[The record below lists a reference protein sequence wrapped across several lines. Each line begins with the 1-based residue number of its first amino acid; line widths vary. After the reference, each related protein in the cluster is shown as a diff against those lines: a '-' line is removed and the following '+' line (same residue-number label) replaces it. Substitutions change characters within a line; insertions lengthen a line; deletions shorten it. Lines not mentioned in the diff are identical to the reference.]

1 MICESCHQNL
11 ATVHLT
17 EIVQKY
23 KKETHLCEECAKSK
37 GVPYKSQFSVKEFVG
52 GVGKKD
58 AEPPVVGLPGA
69 LPGASAPVAA
79 QSATLEFAEP
89 CPSCGITFAEFRSS
103 GRLGCPT
110 DYDHFKRG
118 LVPLLEKIH
127 GAVQHTGRIPARV
140 GARIERQR
148 LIGALQRDLSQA
160 VEREEYERAAELR
173 DKIRGLENQQVAP
186 AEEPSK

>member
-23 KKETHLCEECAKSK
+23 KKETHLCEECARTR
-37 GVPYKSQFSVKEFVG
+37 GVPYKNQLAKDPLSAKKE
-52 GVGKKD
+52 
-58 AEPPVVGLPGA
+58 EPVV
-69 LPGASAPVAA
+69 APPPAGE
-79 QSATLEFAEP
+79 LAEP
-89 CPSCGITFAEFRSS
+89 CPSCGTSFSDFRAS
-103 GRLGCPT
+103 GRLGCPH
-110 DYDHFKRG
+110 DYEQFKRG

-148 LIGALQRDLSQA
+148 LIAALQRDLSQA
-160 VEREEYERAAELR
+160 VEREEYERAAEVR
-173 DKIRGLENQQVAP
+173 DKIRALEQQQV
-186 AEEPSK
+186 EEPST

>member
-23 KKETHLCEECAKSK
+23 KKETHLCEECARTK
-37 GVPYKSQFSVKEFVG
+37 GVPYKTQFTVKEFLGNVSN
-52 GVGKKD
+52 K
-58 AEPPVVGLPGA
+58 EPA
-69 LPGASAPVAA
+69 ADTPVAA
-79 QSATLEFAEP
+79 TPAPITGELAEP
-89 CPSCGITFAEFRSS
+89 CPACGITFADFRSS
-103 GRLGCPT
+103 GRLGCPS

-127 GAVQHTGRIPARV
+127 GSTQHTGRIPARV

-148 LIGALQRDLSQA
+148 LIAALQRDLSQA

-173 DKIRGLENQQVAP
+173 DKIRGVEQSTDVERAT
-186 AEEPSK
+186 

>member
-23 KKETHLCEECAKSK
+23 KKETHLCEECARTK
-37 GVPYKSQFSVKEFVG
+37 GVPYKNQLSVKEFLG
-52 GVGKKD
+52 GLAGGGSSSKKEAD
-58 AEPPVVGLPGA
+58 PPVVSA
-69 LPGASAPVAA
+69 STSAPA
-79 QSATLEFAEP
+79 LEFAEP
-89 CPSCGITFAEFRSS
+89 CPNCGLTFQEFRST
-103 GRLGCPT
+103 GRLGCHN
-110 DYDHFKRG
+110 DYEHFGRG
-118 LVPLLEKIH
+118 LRPLLEKIH
-127 GAVQHTGRIPARV
+127 GSVQHTGRVPARV

-173 DKIRGLENQQVAP
+173 DKIRGLEQQQEGKP
-186 AEEPSK
+186 K

>member
-37 GVPYKSQFSVKEFVG
+37 GVPYKTQFSVKEFVG
-52 GVGKKD
+52 GVGKKE
-58 AEPPVVGLPGA
+58 EPPVL
-69 LPGASAPVAA
+69 ASPPAPSAA
-79 QSATLEFAEP
+79 PLEFAEP

-127 GAVQHTGRIPARV
+127 GAVQHTGRVPARV

-148 LIGALQRDLSQA
+148 LIAALQRDLSQA

-186 AEEPSK
+186 EESSK

>member
-23 KKETHLCEECAKSK
+23 KKETHLCEECARTK
-37 GVPYKSQFSVKEFVG
+37 GVPYKTQFTVKEFLGSV
-52 GVGKKD
+52 
-58 AEPPVVGLPGA
+58 
-69 LPGASAPVAA
+69 ASKGEAPSDTPVAA
-79 QSATLEFAEP
+79 TPAPPTGELAEP
-89 CPSCGITFAEFRSS
+89 CPSCGITFADFRSS
-103 GRLGCPT
+103 GRLGCHA

-118 LVPLLEKIH
+118 LLPLLEKIH
-127 GAVQHTGRIPARV
+127 GSVQHTGRVPARV

-148 LIGALQRDLSQA
+148 LIAALQRDLSQA

-173 DKIRGLENQQVAP
+173 DKIRGVEQSP
-186 AEEPSK
+186 ERGT